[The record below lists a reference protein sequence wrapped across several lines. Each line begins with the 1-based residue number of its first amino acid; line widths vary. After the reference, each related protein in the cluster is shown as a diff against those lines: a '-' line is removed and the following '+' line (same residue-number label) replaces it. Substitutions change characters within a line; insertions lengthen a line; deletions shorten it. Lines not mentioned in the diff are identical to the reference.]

1 MTQTIDV
8 SRRVALAG
16 TAATLL
22 SAGPAHGGTP
32 ASNHLRRTSMDIMR
46 SGSQASAKGP
56 AEYFTGAVRIDMRFT
71 GTAPARI
78 GGAIVTFEPGACT
91 AWHTHPLAQTLIV
104 TSGAGW
110 MQMEGG
116 PKEDIRAGD
125 IVWIPPGEKHWHGA
139 TATTGMT
146 HIAIAEAL
154 DGKTVDWMEKV
165 SDKQFNG

>member
-1 MTQTIDV
+1 
-8 SRRVALAG
+8 
-16 TAATLL
+16 
-22 SAGPAHGGTP
+22 
-32 ASNHLRRTSMDIMR
+32 MDIMR

-110 MQMEGG
+110 VQTEGG
-116 PKEDIRAGD
+116 PKSEEQYLR
-125 IVWIPPGEKHWHGA
+125 PPCGPRQYTFSCSLA
-139 TATTGMT
+139 P
-146 HIAIAEAL
+146 
-154 DGKTVDWMEKV
+154 
-165 SDKQFNG
+165 